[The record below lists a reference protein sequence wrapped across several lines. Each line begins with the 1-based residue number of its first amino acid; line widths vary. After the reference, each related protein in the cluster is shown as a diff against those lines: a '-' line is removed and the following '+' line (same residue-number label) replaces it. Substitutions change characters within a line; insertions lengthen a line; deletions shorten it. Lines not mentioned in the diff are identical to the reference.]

1 MTKMT
6 PEDLQYH
13 IEQHAKWLKNNRKG
27 EYFYLEKIWKNYSAI
42 YILNDFNFSGADL
55 SRSYIRHFVFRNC
68 VFKNT
73 NFSQATFN
81 NLTFVNCD
89 FTNAI
94 LTDVDL
100 SSCEFMNNINLEKKE
115 TV

>member
-13 IEQHAKWLKNNRKG
+13 IEQHGKWLKNNRKG
-27 EYFYLEKIWKNYSAI
+27 EYFYLEKIWKNYSGM
-42 YILNDFNFSGADL
+42 YILNDFDFSNADL
-55 SRSYIRHFVFRNC
+55 SRSYIANFTFHNC

-73 NFSQATFN
+73 NFSKATFN
-81 NLTFVNCD
+81 NLIFVNCD

-100 SSCEFMNNINLEKKE
+100 SSCEFVNNINLVKKE